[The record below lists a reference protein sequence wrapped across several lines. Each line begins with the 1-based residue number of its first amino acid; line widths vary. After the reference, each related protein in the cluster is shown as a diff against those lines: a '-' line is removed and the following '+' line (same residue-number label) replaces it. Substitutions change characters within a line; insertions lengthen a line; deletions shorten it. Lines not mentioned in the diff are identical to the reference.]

1 MAFQP
6 FCDSGLDERSTM
18 LYKRKGSGHYW
29 TRFRIGGREI
39 RQSTGTDKRKAAEEY
54 EERLRA
60 RIWREIRLGERH
72 ATWNEAA
79 EKWKQETMHLRE
91 RTRHRNDEILD
102 WFAVPLDRLPL
113 SAINVDVIEA
123 ARKALLRDRSPS
135 TANRYLAVLRAV
147 LNKSVEWGMLRQSP
161 KVALFQIAKKDAP
174 FLTREQFADLMTQLP
189 EHTRRAAWFSVLTGL
204 RMSNVRDLVWG
215 RVDLENARVWIPT
228 QDAKGKSAIGLP
240 LPPEAVGLL
249 RSIPRVSDR
258 VFTYTP
264 NVKAGKPPKE
274 PRPITGTFNTKAYR
288 NALKRA
294 GLTGVNWHTL
304 RHSWASWMAME
315 GTPALILK
323 DLGAWK
329 SLAMVERYSHLN
341 PDSLAAWAAKSRTK
355 TGTADGE

>member
-1 MAFQP
+1 
-6 FCDSGLDERSTM
+6 M
-18 LYKRKGSGHYW
+18 LYKRKGGSHYW

-39 RQSTGTDKRKAAEEY
+39 RQSTRTSKRSAAEEY

-79 EKWKQETMHLRE
+79 EKWKLETQHLRP

-102 WFAVPLDRLPL
+102 WFATPLDRLPL

-123 ARKALLRDRSPS
+123 ARKALLRGRSQS

-147 LNKSVEWGMLRQSP
+147 LNKAVEWGMLRQAP
-161 KVALFQIAKKDAP
+161 KVPLFKIAKTEPA
-174 FLTREQFADLMTQLP
+174 FITREQFDRLLAELP
-189 EHTRRAAWFSVLTGL
+189 EHTRRAALFSVLTGL

-215 RVDLENARVWIPT
+215 RVDLDNARVWIPSA
-228 QDAKGKSAIGLP
+228 DAKGKRAIGIP
-240 LPPEAVGLL
+240 LAPEAVELL
-249 RSIPRVSDR
+249 RGIDRVSDR

-264 NVKAGKPPKE
+264 PGEGEK
-274 PRPITGTFNTKAYR
+274 PRPISGTFNTRAYR
-288 NALKRA
+288 NALARA
-294 GLTGVNWHTL
+294 GLSGVNWHSL

-315 GTPALILK
+315 GTPALVLK
-323 DLGAWK
+323 ELGAWK

-355 TGTADGE
+355 TGTAGGE

>member
-1 MAFQP
+1 
-6 FCDSGLDERSTM
+6 M
-18 LYKRKGSGHYW
+18 LYRRKDRSGKPTGPFW
-29 TRFRIGGREI
+29 TRFRLGRREV
-39 RQSTGTDKRKAAEEY
+39 RQSTDTLDRKAAEEY

-79 EKWKQETMHLRE
+79 ERFVEETQHLRPK
-91 RTRHRNDEILD
+91 TRHRNDEVLA
-102 WFAVPLDRLPL
+102 WFAKPLDRLPL
-113 SAINVDVIEA
+113 SAINEDVISA
-123 ARKALLRDRSPS
+123 AKKALLRDRKPS
-135 TANRYLAVLRAV
+135 TANRYLAVLRRI
-147 LNKSVEWGMLRQSP
+147 LNLAASEWAMLKQAP
-161 KVALFQIAKKDAP
+161 KVMLFKLPKTDPP
-174 FLTREQFADLMTQLP
+174 FITREQFADLMEQLP
-189 EHTRRAAWFSVLTGL
+189 DHTRKAAWFSVLTGL

-215 RVDLENARVWIPT
+215 RVDLANARVWIPT
-228 QDAKGKSAIGLP
+228 QDAKGKRAIGLP

-249 RSIPRVSDR
+249 KSIPRVHER

-264 NVKAGKPPKE
+264 AGKNKE
-274 PRPITGTFNTKAYR
+274 PQPISGTFNTKAYR

-294 GLTGVNWHTL
+294 GLSGVNWHTL

-315 GTPALILK
+315 GTPALILR

-355 TGTADGE
+355 TGTAGGE

>member
-1 MAFQP
+1 
-6 FCDSGLDERSTM
+6 M
-18 LYKRKGSGHYW
+18 LYKRPGSGHYW

-39 RQSTGTDKRKAAEEY
+39 RQSTGTDKRSAAEEY

-72 ATWNEAA
+72 ATWNEAV
-79 EKWKQETMHLRE
+79 EKYREETTHLRP
-91 RTRHRNDEILD
+91 RTRHRNDEVLA
-102 WFAVPLDRLPL
+102 WFATPLDRLPL
-113 SAINVDVIEA
+113 SAINQDVIAA
-123 ARKALLRDRSPS
+123 ARKALVKDRAPS
-135 TANRYLAVLRAV
+135 TANRYLAVLRNI
-147 LNKSVEWGMLRQSP
+147 LNESVGWAMLKQAP
-161 KVALFQIAKKDAP
+161 DVPMFKIAKTDPP
-174 FLTREQFADLMTQLP
+174 FITREQFADLMAQLP
-189 EHTRRAAWFSVLTGL
+189 GHTRRAAWFSVLTGL

-215 RVDLENARVWIPT
+215 RVDLKNARVWIPT

-249 RSIPRVSDR
+249 KSIPRVHER

-264 NVKAGKPPKE
+264 PGKDKE
-274 PRPITGTFNTKAYR
+274 PQPITGTFNTKAYR

-294 GLTGVNWHTL
+294 NLSGVNWHTL

-329 SLAMVERYSHLN
+329 SLAMVEKYAHLN